1 MTERLRE
8 AYRVDVETRTN
19 PEGNQRTFP
28 DGSKVNAH
36 EIGAGVVYQD
46 KNVTVAAFPT
56 KHAMESYGYRFDT
69 PRSQHRDFRRHEPD
83 AGDD

>member
-1 MTERLRE
+1 
-8 AYRVDVETRTN
+8 
-19 PEGNQRTFP
+19 
-28 DGSKVNAH
+28 VNAH